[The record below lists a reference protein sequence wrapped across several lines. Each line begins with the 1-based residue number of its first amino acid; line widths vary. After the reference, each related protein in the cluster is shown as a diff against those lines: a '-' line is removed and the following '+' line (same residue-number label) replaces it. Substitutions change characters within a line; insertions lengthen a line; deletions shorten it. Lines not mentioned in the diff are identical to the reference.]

1 MGIELQGTPVCVP
14 RLAGLDG
21 LELEP
26 ELVPVC
32 GVQVAFGR
40 ARRLR
45 RTSGDRCRP
54 GPETRTREIEMRLPR
69 LGIPRGVPVT
79 HHNAVALGRDAQLGE
94 RAAAGQLVPQLL
106 ERMTDPPRRNPG
118 GHECLRGPQNDQI
131 LERELELASTS
142 ATRPGWGR
150 QKTVAREASHLRDGQ
165 SQQFGYVPGSV
176 SLQDRKSVV

>member
-1 MGIELQGTPVCVP
+1 MGIELQGTPVRVP

-21 LELEP
+21 LELES

-54 GPETRTREIEMRLPR
+54 GREIGPREIEMPLPR
-69 LGIPRGVPVT
+69 RGIPRGVPVT
-79 HHNAVALGRDAQLGE
+79 PHNAVALGRDAQLGE

-118 GHECLRGPQNDQI
+118 GHECLRGPENDQI
-131 LERELELASTS
+131 LERELELAAGS
-142 ATRPGWGR
+142 ATGPGWGR
-150 QKTVAREASHLRDGQ
+150 QKNVARGAPHPRAGQ
-165 SQQFGYVPGSV
+165 SQPVVYLPGNV
-176 SLQDRKSVV
+176 